1 MSSFNVSVVTQVKK
15 ILEQEAG
22 YLRLRTSEGDI
33 GILPN
38 HAPFVAELSMGKM
51 EIESPN
57 KDRRDIYF
65 LSGGFLEIS
74 DNQAT
79 VIADEILPIEEID
92 IESEQTLVENLKKEL
107 EKVSTE
113 EEKKKLQKNLK
124 ISLAKIDAKNS

>member
-1 MSSFNVSVVTQVKK
+1 MPSFNVSVVTQVKK

-57 KDRRDIYF
+57 KDKRDIYF

-79 VIADEILPIEEID
+79 IIADEIFLIEEIN
-92 IESEQTLVENLKKEL
+92 IETEENLLENLKKEL

-113 EEKKKLQKNLK
+113 EEKKKLQKKLK

>member
-1 MSSFNVSVVTQVKK
+1 MPSFNVSVVTQVRK

-38 HAPFVAELSMGKM
+38 HAPLVAELSMGRM

-79 VIADEILPIEEID
+79 IIADEIFPIEEIN

-107 EKVSTE
+107 EKLETD
-113 EEKKKLQKNLK
+113 EEKKKLQKKLK
-124 ISLAKIDAKNS
+124 ISLAKIEAKNN

>member
-1 MSSFNVSVVTQVKK
+1 MPSFDVSVVTQVKK

-57 KDRRDIYF
+57 KDGRDIYF

-74 DNQAT
+74 NNQAT

-107 EKVSTE
+107 EKLETN
-113 EEKKKLQKNLK
+113 EEKKRLQKKLK
-124 ISLAKIDAKNS
+124 ISLAKIEAKNN

>member
-1 MSSFNVSVVTQVKK
+1 MPSFNVSVVTQVKK

-79 VIADEILPIEEID
+79 VIADEILTIEEID

-124 ISLAKIDAKNS
+124 ISLAKIDAKNN

>member
-1 MSSFNVSVVTQVKK
+1 MPSFNVSVVTQVKK

-57 KDRRDIYF
+57 KDRRDVYF

-79 VIADEILPIEEID
+79 VIADEIFPIEEIN
-92 IESEQTLVENLKKEL
+92 IENEETLVENLKKEL
-107 EKVSTE
+107 EKVSNE
-113 EEKKKLQKNLK
+113 EEKKKLQKKIK
-124 ISLAKIDAKNS
+124 ISLAKIDAINN

>member
-1 MSSFNVSVVTQVKK
+1 MPSFNVSVVTQVKK

-57 KDRRDIYF
+57 KDKRDVYF

-79 VIADEILPIEEID
+79 IIADEIFPIEEIN
-92 IESEQTLVENLKKEL
+92 IETEENLLENLKKEL

-124 ISLAKIDAKNS
+124 ISLAKIDAKNN